1 MKKVLL
7 INGPYLNKTGTRE
20 PEIYGTQTMDD
31 IVAEVRKRGEELGIA
46 VDYFQSD
53 SETELV
59 IRIWEARGL
68 YGGIIINP
76 GVFTHAGTHIRD
88 TLLRTGIPTVEVH
101 LSNVFARESFRHVSM
116 TAGACLGQI
125 AGFKGFG
132 YVLALEALEKN
143 EELGTGTDEERNGH
157 GKASG

>member
-1 MKKVLL
+1 MKKILL
-7 INGPYLNKTGTRE
+7 INGPELNKTGTRE
-20 PEIYGTQTMDD
+20 PEIYGTQTMDE
-31 IVAEVRKRGEELGIA
+31 IVASVRKRGEELGVE

-59 IRIWEARGL
+59 IRIWEARGV

-76 GVFTHAGTHIRD
+76 GIFTHAGTHLRD
-88 TLLRTGIPTVEVH
+88 TIAQSGLPTVEVH

-116 TAGACLGQI
+116 TAGVCIGQI

-132 YVLALEALEKN
+132 YVLALEALKN
-143 EELGTGTDEERNGH
+143 SE
-157 GKASG
+157 

>member
-1 MKKVLL
+1 MKKVLM
-7 INGPYLNKTGTRE
+7 INGPELNKTGTRE

-31 IVAEVRKRGEELGIA
+31 IVANVRKRGDELGVK

-59 IRIWEARGL
+59 IRIWEAKGG
-68 YGGIIINP
+68 YDGIIINP
-76 GVFTHAGTHIRD
+76 GIFTHSGTHIRD
-88 TLLRTGIPTVEVH
+88 TIAKTGLPTVEVH

-116 TAGACLGQI
+116 TAGACIGQI

-132 YVLALEALEKN
+132 YVLALEALV
-143 EELGTGTDEERNGH
+143 ELEVR
-157 GKASG
+157 S